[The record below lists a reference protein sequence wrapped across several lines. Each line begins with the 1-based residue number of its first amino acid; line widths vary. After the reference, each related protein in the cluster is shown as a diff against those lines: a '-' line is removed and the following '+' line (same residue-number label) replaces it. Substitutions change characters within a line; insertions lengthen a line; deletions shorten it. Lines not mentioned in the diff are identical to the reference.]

1 VIHAITLAASVK
13 PTHSMAP
20 RLSVTSSIRVERPPE
35 TVFHYWADMEQIPR
49 FIAYVESVERLGGKW
64 SRWRAS
70 GPAGLR
76 LEWDAELRELI
87 EGERIAWESQNGR
100 MTDHRGVVRFRQ
112 VNDGRETEVEL
123 ELEWT
128 PSGVAGALVHVGE
141 DRVREEIDRCLQ
153 RFRQIVLEESS
164 G

>member
-1 VIHAITLAASVK
+1 
-13 PTHSMAP
+13 MAP

-35 TVFHYWADMEQIPR
+35 TVFAYWADLEQIPR
-49 FIAYVESVERLGGKW
+49 FIGYVESVELLGGKW

-70 GPAGLR
+70 GPAGLH
-76 LEWDAELRELI
+76 LEWDAEVRELV
-87 EGERIAWESQNGR
+87 EGERIAWASQNGR
-100 MTDHRGVVRFRQ
+100 MTDHQGVVRFREVDQ
-112 VNDGRETEVEL
+112 EVTEIEF

-141 DRVREEIDRCLQ
+141 ERVREEIDRSLQ

-164 G
+164 